1 MHLPRLIHV
10 EEFEKKYYAFD
21 NEILWIAKEIQ
32 KMKYPLDVSVE
43 VKIEMDPPLFRGF
56 ISGNIQEVS
65 IQQTTF
71 SHTNEELFIFEC
83 MKKIPTT

>member
-56 ISGNIQEVS
+56 I
-65 IQQTTF
+65 
-71 SHTNEELFIFEC
+71 
-83 MKKIPTT
+83 

>member
-32 KMKYPLDVSVE
+32 KMKHILEVSVE

-56 ISGNIQEVS
+56 ISGNIQKDS
-65 IQQTTF
+65 IKQTTF
-71 SHTNEELFIFEC
+71 SHSNEELFIFSA
-83 MKKIPTT
+83 